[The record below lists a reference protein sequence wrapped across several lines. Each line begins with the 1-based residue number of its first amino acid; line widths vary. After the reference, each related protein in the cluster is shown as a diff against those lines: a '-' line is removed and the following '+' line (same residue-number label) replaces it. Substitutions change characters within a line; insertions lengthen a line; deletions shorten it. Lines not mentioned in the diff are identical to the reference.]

1 MDLLQQLIRIF
12 AENGYVAVFIAL
24 MICGAGL
31 PLPEDMTLV
40 AGGVIAGL
48 GYANVHAMFA
58 LAMFGVLLGDS
69 AIFLLGH
76 HYGARIMQWRFVAR
90 ILTPSRYAKVQ
101 EKFGRYGNRMLF
113 FARFLPGMRTTVYL
127 TAGMTHRVS
136 FARFLL
142 LDTPGRADQR
152 ADLGV
157 PGLFR
162 RRQSPM
168 ADALD
173 APRPGQPLDS
183 GRHRRCWCCWWP
195 GGDIAVA
202 RAATR
207 TESPHV
213 AAPLPAGPFTLA
225 LLATLALASLL
236 PCRGATA
243 GVLGPRHRWRHRAAV
258 LSARRQAAAHGDH
271 AGADALAPAPDRF
284 RQHLRAVSPARPGAA
299 AARSCAC

>member
-31 PLPEDMTLV
+31 PLPEDVTLV

-76 HYGARIMQWRFVAR
+76 HYGARIMQWRLVAR

-101 EKFGRYGNRMLF
+101 EKFARYGNRMLF
-113 FARFLPGMRTTVYL
+113 FARFLPGMRTTIYL

-142 LDTPGRADQR
+142 LDTLAAMISVPIWVYLGYFGADNHQWLMR
-152 ADLGV
+152 WMHRGQTSLWILVGIVVLG
-157 PGLFR
+157 
-162 RRQSPM
+162 
-168 ADALD
+168 ALV
-173 APRPGQPLDS
+173 LWW
-183 GRHRRCWCCWWP
+183 RHRR
-195 GGDIAVA
+195 
-202 RAATR
+202 RTR
-207 TESPHV
+207 CE
-213 AAPLPAGPFTLA
+213 
-225 LLATLALASLL
+225 
-236 PCRGATA
+236 
-243 GVLGPRHRWRHRAAV
+243 
-258 LSARRQAAAHGDH
+258 QD
-271 AGADALAPAPDRF
+271 
-284 RQHLRAVSPARPGAA
+284 
-299 AARSCAC
+299 